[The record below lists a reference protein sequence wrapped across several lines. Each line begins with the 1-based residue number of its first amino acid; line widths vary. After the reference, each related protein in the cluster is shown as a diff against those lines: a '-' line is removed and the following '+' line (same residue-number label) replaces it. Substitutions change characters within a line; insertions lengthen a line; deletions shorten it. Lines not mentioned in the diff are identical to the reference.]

1 MMEEKKYFLFDY
13 KNKINE
19 ITGDRQI

>member
-1 MMEEKKYFLFDY
+1 MIEEKKYFLFDY

>member
-1 MMEEKKYFLFDY
+1 MREEKKYFLFDY